1 MEGSPAAS
9 PRVCSPPSCAVQG
22 GMRLSQVTAGD
33 LAVLPRGDPGLEQP
47 QLSLGVQG
55 SCRAAFLLSLS
66 CIFLAMLLGRR
77 ESRYYFFMKKV
88 HLQLQGVQ
96 ETAMTPCMHSGLAGL
111 PGLELRPALVS
122 LGPWLCT
129 CQGDSEELE
138 VTNTALMALLEG

>member
-1 MEGSPAAS
+1 
-9 PRVCSPPSCAVQG
+9 
-22 GMRLSQVTAGD
+22 MRLSQVTAGD

-77 ESRYYFFMKKV
+77 ESHYFFMKKV

-96 ETAMTPCMHSGLAGL
+96 ETAMTPCMHTGLAGL
-111 PGLELRPALVS
+111 PGLELRPALVA

-129 CQGDSEELE
+129 CRGDNEEPE
-138 VTNTALMALLEG
+138 VTNMALMALLEG